1 MKTVDRILEASLILL
16 NEQGAAK
23 VTTNAIADQA
33 ELSVGNLYYHF
44 KNKDEIILALFK
56 RFNAELIPL
65 LSIVE
70 EDCELEHW
78 ALWWH
83 DWFDYVGHYQF
94 LFHDQSYLQY
104 SNHHIRPYY
113 HQLMK
118 QVEQKQLS
126 IFQSLKHRD
135 ELVATELD
143 LVRIAQQVTFIA
155 IFWQDFHEMHR
166 HTATQDQ
173 SPFTGA
179 LQQILGLLL
188 PYMKAA
194 EQIRVEQLIKRPGV
208 VG

>member
-56 RFNAELIPL
+56 RFNAQLTPL

-83 DWFDYVGHYQF
+83 EWFDSVGHYQF

-104 SNHHIRPYY
+104 SNRHIRPYY
-113 HQLMK
+113 HRLMK

-126 IFQSLKHRD
+126 IFQSLKHRN
-135 ELVATELD
+135 ELVATESD
-143 LVRIAQQVTFIA
+143 LIRIAQQVTFIA
-155 IFWQDFHEMHR
+155 IFWQDFYEMHR
-166 HTATQDQ
+166 HTSTQDQ
-173 SPFTGA
+173 SPFTSA

-194 EQIRVEQLIKRPGV
+194 EQIRVEQLIKQPSMV
-208 VG
+208 S